1 MKLDRMLYIVTYLLN
16 HRKVRAQE
24 LADQFEV
31 SVRTIYRDIDAI
43 SQAGIPIVTYQGMDG
58 GIGLVEGFKL
68 DRNLLTGEEVSK
80 IVNALKGVQSI
91 SEDTKIKLLIEKLTG
106 ITADKALMPTGD
118 EIMIDLSSWSRYDQL
133 SKSIRRIKDAI
144 RDRRLIRFLYYTN
157 KTLTERQA
165 EPYQIIYKESNW
177 YLYAFCRL
185 RNDFRLF
192 KLRRMSGLDIL
203 DERFEPKPCSVED
216 LHWDEA
222 FDRSSQME
230 IVVLFDPIMKY
241 SVDDIFGVE
250 NYEYTDDGRLRVT
263 FLMPEAVWLYG
274 FLLGFGDK
282 AEIIEP
288 PGLREEIGRM
298 AESIARIYSKGD
310 R

>member
-1 MKLDRMLYIVTYLLN
+1 MKLDRMLYIITYLLN

-91 SEDTKIKLLIEKLTG
+91 SDDTKIKLLIEKLSG
-106 ITADKALMPTGD
+106 IAPDKELIPTGN

-133 SKSIRRIKDAI
+133 NKSIRRLKDAI
-144 RDRRLIRFLYYTN
+144 RDCRLIRFKYFTN
-157 KTLTERQA
+157 EKLTEREA
-165 EPYQIIYKESNW
+165 EPYQIIFKESNW

-192 KLRRMSGLDIL
+192 KLRRISELDVL
-203 DERFEPKPCSVED
+203 DEHFQPQPCSVSD
-216 LHWDEA
+216 LHWDEINDKS
-222 FDRSSQME
+222 DRME

-241 SVDDIFGVE
+241 SIDDIFGVE
-250 NYEYTDDGRLRVT
+250 NYEYAEDGRLRVT
-263 FLMPEAVWLYG
+263 LLMPIAVWLYG

-282 AEIIEP
+282 AEIVEP
-288 PGLREEIGRM
+288 PELREKISMM
-298 AESIARIYSKGD
+298 AEDVAKLYRK
-310 R
+310 

>member
-1 MKLDRMLYIVTYLLN
+1 MKLDRMLYIITYLLN

-68 DRNLLTGEEVSK
+68 DRNLLTTDEIAK

-91 SEDTKIKLLIEKLTG
+91 SEDTKIKLLIEKFTG
-106 ITADKALMPTGD
+106 ITSEKVMIPTGS
-118 EIMIDLSSWSRYDQL
+118 EIMIDLSSWNKYDQL
-133 SKSIRRIKDAI
+133 SQSIRMIRDAI
-144 RDRRLIRFLYYTN
+144 RGHNLIRFTYYTN
-157 KTLTERQA
+157 EALTERQA
-165 EPYQIIYKESNW
+165 EPYQIIFKEANW

-203 DERFEPKPCSVED
+203 EKCFEPRPYSIEDLQWDESFDKSGMIQVIMLFDPVMRYSVED
-216 LHWDEA
+216 
-222 FDRSSQME
+222 
-230 IVVLFDPIMKY
+230 
-241 SVDDIFGVE
+241 IFGAG
-250 NYEYTDDGRLRVT
+250 NYEYADDGRLRVAA
-263 FLMPEAVWLYG
+263 LLPNGAWLNG

-288 PGLREEIGRM
+288 PELREKISRM
-298 AESIARIYSKGD
+298 AESIAEVYRG
-310 R
+310 